1 MQKLNFQ
8 AKYLQQSKEIKLNW
22 TGLAN
27 FDIYL
32 ACFWL
37 LLPKVNFWKL
47 DWILD
52 YIPTQI

>member
-1 MQKLNFQ
+1 MQQLNFQ